1 MTQVG
6 ETSGVVKTN
15 GFIFDREKQDHYV
28 IIIEAR
34 SERGDGE
41 KPRIAHTR
49 VEVNVTD
56 INDNRPIFYNLPYY
70 AVVSREAS
78 KGTTVTKGRTFYSLS
93 TWN

>member
-1 MTQVG
+1 MKMTQVG

-15 GFIFDREKQDHYV
+15 GFSFDREKQDHYV
-28 IIIEAR
+28 IIVEAR

-56 INDNRPIFYNLPYY
+56 INNNQPVFYNLPYY
-70 AVVSREAS
+70 AVVSKEAS
-78 KGTTVTKGRTFYSLS
+78 KGAIVTKVSILLIS
-93 TWN
+93 T